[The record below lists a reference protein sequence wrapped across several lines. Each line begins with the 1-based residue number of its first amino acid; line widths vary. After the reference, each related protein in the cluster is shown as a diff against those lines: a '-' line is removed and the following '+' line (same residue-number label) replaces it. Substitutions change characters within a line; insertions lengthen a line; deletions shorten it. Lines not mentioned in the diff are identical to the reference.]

1 MTLTL
6 TLTLTPMSTALAPQD
21 EIVALISR
29 HAPRNGDYA
38 TAIGN
43 LTFHR
48 QSCVT
53 DSLFHAARPSV
64 AIIAQGAKDVTLGSE
79 TFHYSRM
86 QYLLTSVDLPVQV
99 RVAQAS
105 EEQPHL
111 CVVLGIDIVDVA
123 ALLDSEGANGGA
135 VAQKGVPAT
144 RGISVSD
151 VSPDLLDA
159 MLRLVRLLDKPQEIA
174 ALAPLIRRELTY
186 RLLNG
191 PVGARLRHMALS
203 SSQSHQVGQAI
214 DWIKHHYAQ
223 PLRIEHLAGMAN
235 MSMSSLHHHFK
246 AITAM
251 TPMQY
256 QKLLR
261 LQEARR
267 LMLVEQI
274 DAGTAGY
281 RVGYASES
289 QFSREYSRQ
298 FGRAP
303 MRDVGQV
310 RAQLSGAG
318 MAYSGLA

>member
-1 MTLTL
+1 
-6 TLTLTPMSTALAPQD
+6 MSTPLTPQD
-21 EIVALISR
+21 EIAALISR
-29 HAPRNGDYA
+29 HAPRTGDYT

-43 LTFHR
+43 LSFHR
-48 QSCVT
+48 QSSVT
-53 DSLFHAARPSV
+53 ESLFHAARPSV
-64 AIIAQGAKDVTLGSE
+64 AIIAQGAKDVTLGTE

-99 RVAQAS
+99 RVVEAS
-105 EEQPHL
+105 VDKPHL
-111 CVVLGIDIVDVA
+111 CVVLGIDIADVA
-123 ALLDSEGANGGA
+123 ALLDSESDGSST
-135 VAQKGVPAT
+135 AQQKILPAT

-151 VSPDLLDA
+151 VSAELLDA
-159 MLRLVRLLDKPQEIA
+159 MLRLVRLLDKPAEIA
-174 ALAPLIRRELTY
+174 TLAPLIRRELTY

-191 PVGARLRHMALS
+191 PVGARLRHMALA

-214 DWIKHHYAQ
+214 DWIKHNYCE

-310 RAQLSGAG
+310 RAQLSGANG
-318 MAYSGLA
+318 GTAYSVLP

>member
-1 MTLTL
+1 MPTLL
-6 TLTLTPMSTALAPQD
+6 PPQD
-21 EIVALISR
+21 EIAALISR
-29 HAPRNGDYA
+29 HAPRTGDYA
-38 TAIGN
+38 TAIGH

-48 QSCVT
+48 QSSVT
-53 DSLFHAARPSV
+53 ESLFHAARPSV
-64 AIIAQGAKDVTLGSE
+64 AIIAQGAKDVTLGTE

-99 RVAQAS
+99 RVVEAS
-105 EEQPHL
+105 VDKPHL
-111 CVVLGIDIVDVA
+111 CVVLGIDIADVA
-123 ALLDSEGANGGA
+123 ALLDSESAAGT
-135 VAQKGVPAT
+135 AQQKILPAT

-151 VSPDLLDA
+151 VSPELLDA
-159 MLRLVRLLDKPQEIA
+159 MLRLVRLLDKPEEIA

-191 PVGARLRHMALS
+191 PVGARLRHMALA
-203 SSQSHQVGQAI
+203 SSQSHQVAQAI
-214 DWIKHHYAQ
+214 DWIKRHYAQ

-310 RAQLSGAG
+310 RAQLSGASASTDL
-318 MAYSGLA
+318 AYSILP

>member
-1 MTLTL
+1 MPTLL
-6 TLTLTPMSTALAPQD
+6 LPQD
-21 EIVALISR
+21 EIAALISR
-29 HAPRNGDYA
+29 HAPRTGDYA

-48 QSCVT
+48 QSSVT
-53 DSLFHAARPSV
+53 ESLFHAARPSV
-64 AIIAQGAKDVTLGSE
+64 AIIAQGAKDVTLGTE

-99 RVAQAS
+99 RVVEAS
-105 EEQPHL
+105 VDKPHL
-111 CVVLGIDIVDVA
+111 CVVLGIDIADVA
-123 ALLDSEGANGGA
+123 ALLDSESGGDSA
-135 VAQKGVPAT
+135 AQQKILPAA

-151 VSPDLLDA
+151 VSPELLDA
-159 MLRLVRLLDKPQEIA
+159 MLRLVRLLDKPGEIA

-191 PVGARLRHMALS
+191 PVGARLRHMALA

-318 MAYSGLA
+318 AASATADLAYSVLP

>member
-1 MTLTL
+1 
-6 TLTLTPMSTALAPQD
+6 MSTPLTPQD
-21 EIVALISR
+21 EIAALISR
-29 HAPRNGDYA
+29 HAPRTGDYT

-43 LTFHR
+43 LSFHR
-48 QSCVT
+48 QSSVT
-53 DSLFHAARPSV
+53 ESLFHAARPSV
-64 AIIAQGAKDVTLGSE
+64 AIIAQGAKDVTLGME

-99 RVAQAS
+99 RVVEAS
-105 EEQPHL
+105 VDKPHL
-111 CVVLGIDIVDVA
+111 CVVLGIDIADVA
-123 ALLDSEGANGGA
+123 ALLDSESDGSST
-135 VAQKGVPAT
+135 AQQKILPAT

-151 VSPDLLDA
+151 VSVELLDA
-159 MLRLVRLLDKPQEIA
+159 MLRLVRLLDKPAEIA
-174 ALAPLIRRELTY
+174 TLAPLIRRELTY

-191 PVGARLRHMALS
+191 PVGARLRHMALA

-214 DWIKHHYAQ
+214 DWIKHNYCE

-235 MSMSSLHHHFK
+235 MSISSLHHHFK

-310 RAQLSGAG
+310 RAQLSGANG
-318 MAYSGLA
+318 GTAYSVLP

>member
-1 MTLTL
+1 
-6 TLTLTPMSTALAPQD
+6 MSTLSIQIAPQD
-21 EIVALISR
+21 EIAALISR

-48 QSCVT
+48 QSSVT
-53 DSLFHAARPSV
+53 ESLFHAARPSV
-64 AIIAQGAKDVTLGSE
+64 ALIAQGGKQVTLGSD

-99 RVAQAS
+99 RVVEAS
-105 EEQPHL
+105 VEAPHL
-111 CVVLGIDIVDVA
+111 CVVLGIDIADVA
-123 ALLDSEGANGGA
+123 ALLDSESAGA
-135 VAQKGVPAT
+135 AQQQPIPAT

-151 VSPDLLDA
+151 VSPELLDA
-159 MLRLVRLLDKPQEIA
+159 MLRLVRLLDQPGDIA
-174 ALAPLIRRELTY
+174 TLAPLIRRELTY

-191 PVGARLRHMALS
+191 PVGARLRHMALA
-203 SSQSHQVGQAI
+203 SSQSHQVKQAI
-214 DWIKHHYAQ
+214 DWIKVHYAQ

-310 RAQLSGAG
+310 RARLSGTT
-318 MAYSGLA
+318 AYATP

>member
-1 MTLTL
+1 
-6 TLTLTPMSTALAPQD
+6 
-21 EIVALISR
+21 
-29 HAPRNGDYA
+29 
-38 TAIGN
+38 
-43 LTFHR
+43 
-48 QSCVT
+48 
-53 DSLFHAARPSV
+53 
-64 AIIAQGAKDVTLGSE
+64 
-79 TFHYSRM
+79 
-86 QYLLTSVDLPVQV
+86 
-99 RVAQAS
+99 
-105 EEQPHL
+105 HL
-111 CVVLGIDIVDVA
+111 CVVLGIDIADVA
-123 ALLDSEGANGGA
+123 ALLDSESTIDSA
-135 VAQKGVPAT
+135 AQQKILPAT

-151 VSPDLLDA
+151 VSAELLDA
-159 MLRLVRLLDKPQEIA
+159 MLRLVRLLDKPGEIA
-174 ALAPLIRRELTY
+174 TLAPLIRRELTY

-191 PVGARLRHMALS
+191 PVGARLRHMALA
-203 SSQSHQVGQAI
+203 SSQSHQVAQAI
-214 DWIKHHYAQ
+214 DWIKRHYAQ

-267 LMLVEQI
+267 LMLVERI

-303 MRDVGQV
+303 MRDVGLV
-310 RAQLSGAG
+310 RAQLSGASAG
-318 MAYSGLA
+318 AAYSGLP

>member
-1 MTLTL
+1 
-6 TLTLTPMSTALAPQD
+6 MSTPLTPQD
-21 EIVALISR
+21 EIAALISR
-29 HAPRNGDYA
+29 HAPRTGDYT

-43 LTFHR
+43 LSFHR
-48 QSCVT
+48 QSSVT
-53 DSLFHAARPSV
+53 ESLFHAARPSV
-64 AIIAQGAKDVTLGSE
+64 AIIAQGAKDVTLGTE

-99 RVAQAS
+99 RVVEATVDK
-105 EEQPHL
+105 PHL
-111 CVVLGIDIVDVA
+111 CVVLGIDIADVA
-123 ALLDSEGANGGA
+123 ALLDSESGGSST
-135 VAQKGVPAT
+135 AQQKILPAT

-151 VSPDLLDA
+151 VSAELLDA
-159 MLRLVRLLDKPQEIA
+159 MLRLVRLLDKPGEIA
-174 ALAPLIRRELTY
+174 TLAPLIRRELTY

-191 PVGARLRHMALS
+191 PVGARLRHMALA

-214 DWIKHHYAQ
+214 DWIKHNYCE
-223 PLRIEHLAGMAN
+223 PLRIEHLAGKAN

-310 RAQLSGAG
+310 RAQLSGAT
-318 MAYSGLA
+318 AYSVLP

>member
-1 MTLTL
+1 
-6 TLTLTPMSTALAPQD
+6 MSTPLTPQD
-21 EIVALISR
+21 EIAALISR
-29 HAPRNGDYA
+29 HAPRTGDYA

-43 LTFHR
+43 LSFHR
-48 QSCVT
+48 QSSVT
-53 DSLFHAARPSV
+53 ESLFHAARPSV

-99 RVAQAS
+99 RVVEAS
-105 EEQPHL
+105 VDKPHL
-111 CVVLGIDIVDVA
+111 CVVLGIDIADVA
-123 ALLDSEGANGGA
+123 ALLDSESSSDSA
-135 VAQKGVPAT
+135 AQQKILPAT

-151 VSPDLLDA
+151 VSAELLDA
-159 MLRLVRLLDKPQEIA
+159 MLRLVRLLDKPAEIA
-174 ALAPLIRRELTY
+174 TLAPLIRRELTY

-191 PVGARLRHMALS
+191 PVGARLRHMALA

-214 DWIKHHYAQ
+214 DWIKHNYCE

-310 RAQLSGAG
+310 RAQLSGAT
-318 MAYSGLA
+318 AYSVLP

>member
-1 MTLTL
+1 
-6 TLTLTPMSTALAPQD
+6 MSTPLTPQD
-21 EIVALISR
+21 EIAALISR
-29 HAPRNGDYA
+29 HAPRTGDYT

-43 LTFHR
+43 LSFHR
-48 QSCVT
+48 QSSVT
-53 DSLFHAARPSV
+53 ESLFHAARPSV
-64 AIIAQGAKDVTLGSE
+64 AIIAQGAKDVTLGTE

-99 RVAQAS
+99 RVVEAS
-105 EEQPHL
+105 VDKPHL
-111 CVVLGIDIVDVA
+111 CVVLGIDIADVA
-123 ALLDSEGANGGA
+123 ALLDSESDGSST
-135 VAQKGVPAT
+135 AQQKLLPAT

-151 VSPDLLDA
+151 VSAELLDA
-159 MLRLVRLLDKPQEIA
+159 MLRLVRLLDKPAEIA
-174 ALAPLIRRELTY
+174 TLAPLIRRELTY

-191 PVGARLRHMALS
+191 PVGARLRHMALA

-214 DWIKHHYAQ
+214 DWIKHNYCE

-310 RAQLSGAG
+310 RAQLSGANG
-318 MAYSGLA
+318 GTAYSVLP

>member
-1 MTLTL
+1 
-6 TLTLTPMSTALAPQD
+6 MSTPLIPQD
-21 EIVALISR
+21 EIAALISR
-29 HAPRNGDYA
+29 HAPRTGDYA

-43 LTFHR
+43 LSFHR
-48 QSCVT
+48 QSSVT
-53 DSLFHAARPSV
+53 ESLFHAARPSV

-99 RVAQAS
+99 RVVEAS
-105 EEQPHL
+105 EDKPHL
-111 CVVLGIDIVDVA
+111 CVVLGIDIADVA
-123 ALLDSEGANGGA
+123 ALLDSENGGDSA
-135 VAQKGVPAT
+135 AQQKILPAT

-151 VSPDLLDA
+151 VSAELLDA
-159 MLRLVRLLDKPQEIA
+159 MLRLVRLLDKPGEIA

-191 PVGARLRHMALS
+191 PVGARLRHMALA

-214 DWIKHHYAQ
+214 DWIKHNYCE

-310 RAQLSGAG
+310 RAQLSGAT
-318 MAYSGLA
+318 AYSVLP

>member
-1 MTLTL
+1 
-6 TLTLTPMSTALAPQD
+6 MSTQIPPQD
-21 EIVALISR
+21 EIAALISR
-29 HAPRNGDYA
+29 HAPRNGDYT

-48 QSCVT
+48 QSST
-53 DSLFHAARPSV
+53 TESLFHAARPSV
-64 AIIAQGAKDVTLGSE
+64 ALIAQGAKHVTLGTE

-99 RVAQAS
+99 RVVEAS
-105 EEQPHL
+105 EEAPHL
-111 CVVLGIDIVDVA
+111 CVVLGVDIADVA
-123 ALLDSEGANGGA
+123 ALLDSESASA
-135 VAQKGVPAT
+135 SAMRQKIIPAT

-151 VSPDLLDA
+151 VSPELLDA
-159 MLRLVRLLDKPQEIA
+159 MLRLVRLLDQPDDIA
-174 ALAPLIRRELTY
+174 TLAPLVRRELTY
-186 RLLNG
+186 RLLHG
-191 PVGARLRHMALS
+191 PVGARLRHMALA

-223 PLRIEHLAGMAN
+223 PLRIEHLAGIAN

-251 TPMQY
+251 TPVQY

-267 LMLVEQI
+267 LMLVERI

-310 RAQLSGAG
+310 RAQLSGTT
-318 MAYSGLA
+318 AYATP

>member
-1 MTLTL
+1 
-6 TLTLTPMSTALAPQD
+6 MSTPRAAQD
-21 EIVALISR
+21 EIAALISR
-29 HAPRNGDYA
+29 HAPRNGDYT

-48 QSCVT
+48 QSSVT
-53 DSLFHAARPSV
+53 ESLFHAARPSV
-64 AIIAQGAKDVTLGSE
+64 AIIAQGGKQVTLGTE

-99 RVAQAS
+99 RVVEAS
-105 EEQPHL
+105 VDQPHL
-111 CVVLGIDIVDVA
+111 CVVLGIDIADVA
-123 ALLDSEGANGGA
+123 ALLESDNA
-135 VAQKGVPAT
+135 AQKILPAT

-151 VSPDLLDA
+151 VSPELLDA
-159 MLRLVRLLDKPQEIA
+159 MLRLVRLLDKPEEIA

-191 PVGARLRHMALS
+191 PVGARLRHMALA

-223 PLRIEHLAGMAN
+223 PLRIEQLAGMAN

-310 RAQLSGAG
+310 RAQLSGANAG
-318 MAYSGLA
+318 AGRAYANLP

>member
-1 MTLTL
+1 
-6 TLTLTPMSTALAPQD
+6 MSTLSTPIPPQD
-21 EIVALISR
+21 EIAALISR
-29 HAPRNGDYA
+29 HAPRTGDYT

-48 QSCVT
+48 QSSVT
-53 DSLFHAARPSV
+53 ESLFHAARPSV

-99 RVAQAS
+99 RVVEAS
-105 EEQPHL
+105 VDKPHL
-111 CVVLGIDIVDVA
+111 CVVLGIDIADVA
-123 ALLDSEGANGGA
+123 ALLDSESA
-135 VAQKGVPAT
+135 AQQKILPAT

-151 VSPDLLDA
+151 VSAELLDA
-159 MLRLVRLLDKPQEIA
+159 MLRLVRLLDKPGEIA
-174 ALAPLIRRELTY
+174 TLAPLIRRELTY

-191 PVGARLRHMALS
+191 PVGARLRHMALA

-214 DWIKHHYAQ
+214 DWIKHNYCE

-310 RAQLSGAG
+310 RAQLSGSSASAD
-318 MAYSGLA
+318 MAYSVLP

>member
-1 MTLTL
+1 MP
-6 TLTLTPMSTALAPQD
+6 TPLAPQD
-21 EIVALISR
+21 EIAALISR

-48 QSCVT
+48 QSSVT
-53 DSLFHAARPSV
+53 ESLFHAARPSV
-64 AIIAQGAKDVTLGSE
+64 AIIAQGAKDVTLGTE

-86 QYLLTSVDLPVQV
+86 QYLLTSVELPVQV

-111 CVVLGIDIVDVA
+111 CVVLGIDIADVA
-123 ALLDSEGANGGA
+123 ALLDSESAGAA
-135 VAQKGVPAT
+135 AQQKILPAT

-151 VSPDLLDA
+151 VSPELLDA
-159 MLRLVRLLDKPQEIA
+159 MLRLVRLLDKPGEIA

-191 PVGARLRHMALS
+191 PVGARLRHMALA

-310 RAQLSGAG
+310 RAQLSGASAG
-318 MAYSGLA
+318 TAYSVLP

>member
-1 MTLTL
+1 
-6 TLTLTPMSTALAPQD
+6 MSTPLTPQD
-21 EIVALISR
+21 EIAALISR
-29 HAPRNGDYA
+29 HAPRTGDYT

-43 LTFHR
+43 LSFHR
-48 QSCVT
+48 QSSVT
-53 DSLFHAARPSV
+53 ESLFHAARPSV
-64 AIIAQGAKDVTLGSE
+64 AIIAQGAKDVTLGTE

-99 RVAQAS
+99 RVVEAS
-105 EEQPHL
+105 VDKPHL
-111 CVVLGIDIVDVA
+111 CVVLGIDIADVA
-123 ALLDSEGANGGA
+123 ALLDSESGSDN
-135 VAQKGVPAT
+135 VAQQKILPAT

-151 VSPDLLDA
+151 VSAELLDA
-159 MLRLVRLLDKPQEIA
+159 MLRLVRLLDKPGEIA
-174 ALAPLIRRELTY
+174 TLAPLIRRELTY

-191 PVGARLRHMALS
+191 PVGARLRHMALA

-214 DWIKHHYAQ
+214 DWIKHNYCE

-310 RAQLSGAG
+310 RAQLSGATV
-318 MAYSGLA
+318 YSVLP

>member
-1 MTLTL
+1 
-6 TLTLTPMSTALAPQD
+6 MSTPLTPQD
-21 EIVALISR
+21 EIAALISR
-29 HAPRNGDYA
+29 HAPRTGDYT

-43 LTFHR
+43 LSFHR
-48 QSCVT
+48 QSSVT
-53 DSLFHAARPSV
+53 ESLFHAARPSV
-64 AIIAQGAKDVTLGSE
+64 AIIAQGAKDVTLGTE

-99 RVAQAS
+99 RVVEAS
-105 EEQPHL
+105 VDKPHL
-111 CVVLGIDIVDVA
+111 CVVLGIDIADVA
-123 ALLDSEGANGGA
+123 ALLDSESGS
-135 VAQKGVPAT
+135 VAQQKILPAT

-151 VSPDLLDA
+151 VSAELLDA
-159 MLRLVRLLDKPQEIA
+159 MLRLVRLLDKPGEIA
-174 ALAPLIRRELTY
+174 TLAPLIRRELTY

-191 PVGARLRHMALS
+191 PVGARLRHMALA

-214 DWIKHHYAQ
+214 DWIKHNYCE

-310 RAQLSGAG
+310 RAQLSGAT
-318 MAYSGLA
+318 AYSVLP

>member
-1 MTLTL
+1 
-6 TLTLTPMSTALAPQD
+6 MSTQIPPQD
-21 EIVALISR
+21 EIAALISR

-43 LTFHR
+43 LSFHR
-48 QSCVT
+48 QSSVT
-53 DSLFHAARPSV
+53 ESLFHAARPSV

-99 RVAQAS
+99 RVAEAS
-105 EEQPHL
+105 EDKPHL
-111 CVVLGIDIVDVA
+111 CVVLGIDIADVA
-123 ALLDSEGANGGA
+123 ALLDSESDSGNA
-135 VAQKGVPAT
+135 AQQKILPAT

-151 VSPDLLDA
+151 VSPELLDA
-159 MLRLVRLLDKPQEIA
+159 MLRLVRLLDKPGEIA

-191 PVGARLRHMALS
+191 PVGARLRHMALA

-310 RAQLSGAG
+310 RAQLSGASASAG
-318 MAYSGLA
+318 TAYSVLP

>member
-1 MTLTL
+1 MPTLL
-6 TLTLTPMSTALAPQD
+6 LPQD
-21 EIVALISR
+21 EIAALISR
-29 HAPRNGDYA
+29 HAPRTGDYA

-48 QSCVT
+48 QSSVT
-53 DSLFHAARPSV
+53 ESLFHAARPSV
-64 AIIAQGAKDVTLGSE
+64 AIIAQGAKDVTLGTE

-99 RVAQAS
+99 RVVEAS
-105 EEQPHL
+105 VDKPHL
-111 CVVLGIDIVDVA
+111 CVVLGIDIADVA
-123 ALLDSEGANGGA
+123 ALLDSESGGDSA
-135 VAQKGVPAT
+135 AQQKILPAT

-151 VSPDLLDA
+151 VSPELLDA
-159 MLRLVRLLDKPQEIA
+159 MLRLVRLLDKPGEIA

-191 PVGARLRHMALS
+191 PVGARLRHMALA

-310 RAQLSGAG
+310 RAQLSGASAASASADL
-318 MAYSGLA
+318 AYSVLP

>member
-1 MTLTL
+1 
-6 TLTLTPMSTALAPQD
+6 MSTPLTPQD
-21 EIVALISR
+21 EIAALISR
-29 HAPRNGDYA
+29 HAPRTGDYT

-43 LTFHR
+43 LSFHR
-48 QSCVT
+48 QSSVT
-53 DSLFHAARPSV
+53 ESLFHAARPSV
-64 AIIAQGAKDVTLGSE
+64 AIIAQGAKDVTLGTE

-99 RVAQAS
+99 RVVEAS
-105 EEQPHL
+105 VDKPHL
-111 CVVLGIDIVDVA
+111 CVVLGIDIADVA
-123 ALLDSEGANGGA
+123 ALLDSESGGSST
-135 VAQKGVPAT
+135 AQQKILPAT

-151 VSPDLLDA
+151 VSAELLDA
-159 MLRLVRLLDKPQEIA
+159 MLRLVRLLDKPGEIA
-174 ALAPLIRRELTY
+174 TLAPLIRRELTY

-191 PVGARLRHMALS
+191 PVGARLRHMALA

-214 DWIKHHYAQ
+214 DWIKHNYCE

-310 RAQLSGAG
+310 RAQLSGANG
-318 MAYSGLA
+318 GTAYSVLP

>member
-1 MTLTL
+1 MPTPLT
-6 TLTLTPMSTALAPQD
+6 PQD
-21 EIVALISR
+21 EIAALIIR
-29 HAPRNGDYA
+29 HAPRTGDFT

-48 QSCVT
+48 QSSVT
-53 DSLFHAARPSV
+53 ESLFHAARPSV

-99 RVAQAS
+99 RVVEAS
-105 EEQPHL
+105 VDKPHL
-111 CVVLGIDIVDVA
+111 CVVLGIDIADVA
-123 ALLDSEGANGGA
+123 ALLDSESDGSGT
-135 VAQKGVPAT
+135 AQQKLLPAT

-151 VSPDLLDA
+151 VSAELLDA
-159 MLRLVRLLDKPQEIA
+159 MLRLVRLLDKPGEIA
-174 ALAPLIRRELTY
+174 TLAPLIRRELTY

-191 PVGARLRHMALS
+191 PVGARLRHMALA

-214 DWIKHHYAQ
+214 DWIKHNYCE

-310 RAQLSGAG
+310 RAQLSGASTG
-318 MAYSGLA
+318 AAYSVLP

>member
-1 MTLTL
+1 
-6 TLTLTPMSTALAPQD
+6 MSTQIPPQD
-21 EIVALISR
+21 EIAALISR
-29 HAPRNGDYA
+29 HAPRTGDYT

-48 QSCVT
+48 QSSVT
-53 DSLFHAARPSV
+53 ESLFHAARPSV

-99 RVAQAS
+99 RVVEAS
-105 EEQPHL
+105 VEQPHL
-111 CVVLGIDIVDVA
+111 CVVLGIDIADVA
-123 ALLDSEGANGGA
+123 ALLDSDNATR
-135 VAQKGVPAT
+135 QKILPAT

-151 VSPDLLDA
+151 VSPELLDA
-159 MLRLVRLLDKPQEIA
+159 MLRLVRLLDKPAEIA

-191 PVGARLRHMALS
+191 PVGARLRHMALA

-214 DWIKHHYAQ
+214 DWIKHNYCE
-223 PLRIEHLAGMAN
+223 PLRIEHLAGIAN

-310 RAQLSGAG
+310 RAQLSGASASASASAG
-318 MAYSGLA
+318 SAYSSLP

>member
-1 MTLTL
+1 
-6 TLTLTPMSTALAPQD
+6 MSTPLTPQD
-21 EIVALISR
+21 EIAALISR
-29 HAPRNGDYA
+29 HAPRTGDYT

-43 LTFHR
+43 LSFHR
-48 QSCVT
+48 QSSVT
-53 DSLFHAARPSV
+53 ESLFHAARPSV
-64 AIIAQGAKDVTLGSE
+64 AIIAQGAKDVTLGTE

-99 RVAQAS
+99 RVVEAS
-105 EEQPHL
+105 VDKPHL
-111 CVVLGIDIVDVA
+111 CVVLGIDLADVA
-123 ALLDSEGANGGA
+123 ALLDSESGSDS
-135 VAQKGVPAT
+135 VAQQKILPAT

-151 VSPDLLDA
+151 VSAELLDA
-159 MLRLVRLLDKPQEIA
+159 MLRLVRLLDKPGEIA
-174 ALAPLIRRELTY
+174 TLAPLIRRELTY

-191 PVGARLRHMALS
+191 PVGARLRHMALA

-214 DWIKHHYAQ
+214 DWIKHNYCE

-310 RAQLSGAG
+310 RAQLSGANG
-318 MAYSGLA
+318 GTAYSVLP

>member
-1 MTLTL
+1 
-6 TLTLTPMSTALAPQD
+6 MSTPLTPQD
-21 EIVALISR
+21 EIAALISR
-29 HAPRNGDYA
+29 HAPRTGDYT

-43 LTFHR
+43 LSFHR
-48 QSCVT
+48 QSSVT
-53 DSLFHAARPSV
+53 ESLFHAARPSV
-64 AIIAQGAKDVTLGSE
+64 AIIAQGAKDVTLGTE

-99 RVAQAS
+99 RVVEAS
-105 EEQPHL
+105 VDKPHL
-111 CVVLGIDIVDVA
+111 CVVLGIDIADVA
-123 ALLDSEGANGGA
+123 ALLDSESGGSST
-135 VAQKGVPAT
+135 AQQKILPAT

-151 VSPDLLDA
+151 VSAELLDA
-159 MLRLVRLLDKPQEIA
+159 MLRLVRLLDKPGEIA
-174 ALAPLIRRELTY
+174 TLAPLIRRELTY

-191 PVGARLRHMALS
+191 PVGARLRHMALV

-214 DWIKHHYAQ
+214 DWIKHNYCE

-310 RAQLSGAG
+310 RAQLSGANG
-318 MAYSGLA
+318 GTAYSVLP

>member
-1 MTLTL
+1 MP
-6 TLTLTPMSTALAPQD
+6 TPLAPQD
-21 EIVALISR
+21 EIAALISR

-48 QSCVT
+48 QSSVT
-53 DSLFHAARPSV
+53 ESLFHAARPSV
-64 AIIAQGAKDVTLGSE
+64 AIIAQGAKDVTLGTE

-86 QYLLTSVDLPVQV
+86 QYLLTSVELPVQV

-111 CVVLGIDIVDVA
+111 CVVLGIDIADVA
-123 ALLDSEGANGGA
+123 ALLDSESACGA
-135 VAQKGVPAT
+135 AQQKILPAT

-151 VSPDLLDA
+151 VSPELLDA
-159 MLRLVRLLDKPQEIA
+159 MLRLVRLLDKPAEIA

-191 PVGARLRHMALS
+191 PVGARLRHMALA

-310 RAQLSGAG
+310 RAQLSGASASADL
-318 MAYSGLA
+318 AYSVLP

>member
-1 MTLTL
+1 MPTLL
-6 TLTLTPMSTALAPQD
+6 LPQD
-21 EIVALISR
+21 EIAALISR
-29 HAPRNGDYA
+29 HAPRTGDYA

-48 QSCVT
+48 QSSVT
-53 DSLFHAARPSV
+53 ESLFHAARPSV
-64 AIIAQGAKDVTLGSE
+64 AIIAQGAKDVTLGTE

-99 RVAQAS
+99 RVVEAS
-105 EEQPHL
+105 VDKPHL
-111 CVVLGIDIVDVA
+111 CVVLGIDIADVA
-123 ALLDSEGANGGA
+123 ALLDSESAGDSA
-135 VAQKGVPAT
+135 AQQKILPAT

-151 VSPDLLDA
+151 VSPELLDA
-159 MLRLVRLLDKPQEIA
+159 MLRLVRLLDKPGEIA

-191 PVGARLRHMALS
+191 PVGARLRHMALA

-318 MAYSGLA
+318 AASASADLAYSVLP

>member
-1 MTLTL
+1 MPTLP
-6 TLTLTPMSTALAPQD
+6 TPLAAQD
-21 EIVALISR
+21 EIAALISR

-48 QSCVT
+48 QSSVT
-53 DSLFHAARPSV
+53 ESLFHAARPSV

-105 EEQPHL
+105 EQQPHL
-111 CVVLGIDIVDVA
+111 CVVLGIDIADVA
-123 ALLDSEGANGGA
+123 ALLDSDSDNA
-135 VAQKGVPAT
+135 AQKILPAT

-151 VSPDLLDA
+151 VSPELLDA
-159 MLRLVRLLDKPQEIA
+159 MLRLVRLLDKPGEIA

-191 PVGARLRHMALS
+191 PVGARLRHMALA

-310 RAQLSGAG
+310 RAQLSGASAIAD
-318 MAYSGLA
+318 MAYSNLP

>member
-1 MTLTL
+1 MTTVLPPPEDIAATI
-6 TLTLTPMSTALAPQD
+6 A
-21 EIVALISR
+21 R
-29 HAPRNGDYA
+29 HAPCNGDF
-38 TAIGN
+38 TTPIEG
-43 LTFHR
+43 LTLHR
-48 QSCVT
+48 QSKPT
-53 DSLFHAARPSV
+53 EKLFHAARPSV
-64 AIIAQGAKDVTLGSE
+64 AIIAQGSKHVTLGSD

-99 RVAQAS
+99 RVVEAS
-105 EEQPHL
+105 EEAPHL
-111 CVVLGIDIVDVA
+111 CVVLGIDIADVA
-123 ALLDSEGANGGA
+123 ALVDAGQGPGAI
-135 VAQKGVPAT
+135 PAT

-151 VSPDLLDA
+151 VSPDLLGA
-159 MLRLVRLLDKPQEIA
+159 MTRMLRLLDQPA
-174 ALAPLIRRELTY
+174 DMAVLAPLIRRELTF

-191 PVGARLRHMALS
+191 PVGARLRHMALA

-214 DWIKHHYAQ
+214 DWIKHNYAA
-223 PLRIEHLAGMAN
+223 PLRIEQLAGMAN

-267 LMLVEQI
+267 LMLVEKI

-298 FGRAP
+298 FGNAP

-310 RAQLSGAG
+310 RAQLEQARP
-318 MAYSGLA
+318 AYSTLP

>member
-1 MTLTL
+1 
-6 TLTLTPMSTALAPQD
+6 MSTSLTTQD
-21 EIVALISR
+21 EIAALISR
-29 HAPRNGDYA
+29 HAPRTGDYT

-43 LTFHR
+43 LSFHR
-48 QSCVT
+48 QSSVT
-53 DSLFHAARPSV
+53 ESLFHAARPSV

-99 RVAQAS
+99 RVVEAS
-105 EEQPHL
+105 VDKPHL
-111 CVVLGIDIVDVA
+111 CVVLGIDIADVA
-123 ALLDSEGANGGA
+123 ALLDSESTVESA
-135 VAQKGVPAT
+135 AQQKILPAT

-151 VSPDLLDA
+151 VSAELLDA
-159 MLRLVRLLDKPQEIA
+159 MLRLVRLLDKPGEIA
-174 ALAPLIRRELTY
+174 TLAPLIRRELTY

-191 PVGARLRHMALS
+191 PVGARLRHMALA
-203 SSQSHQVGQAI
+203 SSQSHQVAQAI
-214 DWIKHHYAQ
+214 DWIKHNYCE

-310 RAQLSGAG
+310 RAQLSGAT
-318 MAYSGLA
+318 AYSVLP

>member
-1 MTLTL
+1 
-6 TLTLTPMSTALAPQD
+6 MSTPLTPQD
-21 EIVALISR
+21 EIAALISR
-29 HAPRNGDYA
+29 HAPRTGDYT

-48 QSCVT
+48 QSSVT
-53 DSLFHAARPSV
+53 ESLFHAARPSV

-99 RVAQAS
+99 RVVEAS
-105 EEQPHL
+105 VDKPHL
-111 CVVLGIDIVDVA
+111 CVVLGIDIADVA
-123 ALLDSEGANGGA
+123 ALLDSESNGVSA
-135 VAQKGVPAT
+135 AQQKILPAT

-151 VSPDLLDA
+151 VSAELLDA
-159 MLRLVRLLDKPQEIA
+159 MLRLVRLLDKPEEIA
-174 ALAPLIRRELTY
+174 TLAPLIRRELTY

-191 PVGARLRHMALS
+191 PVGARLRHMALA

-214 DWIKHHYAQ
+214 DWIKHNYCE

-310 RAQLSGAG
+310 RAQLSGASASAG
-318 MAYSGLA
+318 TAYSVLP

>member
-1 MTLTL
+1 
-6 TLTLTPMSTALAPQD
+6 MSTPLTPQD
-21 EIVALISR
+21 EIAALISR
-29 HAPRNGDYA
+29 HAPRTGDYT

-43 LTFHR
+43 LSFHR
-48 QSCVT
+48 QSSVT
-53 DSLFHAARPSV
+53 ESLFHAARPSV
-64 AIIAQGAKDVTLGSE
+64 AIIAQGAKDVTLGTE

-99 RVAQAS
+99 RVVEAS
-105 EEQPHL
+105 VDKPHL
-111 CVVLGIDIVDVA
+111 CVVLGIDIADVA
-123 ALLDSEGANGGA
+123 ALLDSESGSDS
-135 VAQKGVPAT
+135 VAQQKILPAT

-151 VSPDLLDA
+151 VSAELLDA
-159 MLRLVRLLDKPQEIA
+159 MLRLVRLLDKPGEIA
-174 ALAPLIRRELTY
+174 TLAPLIRRELTY

-191 PVGARLRHMALS
+191 PVGARLRHMALA

-214 DWIKHHYAQ
+214 DWIKHNYCE

-310 RAQLSGAG
+310 RAQLSGANG
-318 MAYSGLA
+318 GTAYSVLP

>member
-1 MTLTL
+1 
-6 TLTLTPMSTALAPQD
+6 MSTLSTQIPPQD
-21 EIVALISR
+21 EIAALISR

-48 QSCVT
+48 QSSVT
-53 DSLFHAARPSV
+53 ESLFHAARPSV
-64 AIIAQGAKDVTLGSE
+64 AIIAQGAKDVTLGTE

-111 CVVLGIDIVDVA
+111 CVVLGIDIADVA
-123 ALLDSEGANGGA
+123 ALLDSESTSGAAGS
-135 VAQKGVPAT
+135 AQQKILPAT

-151 VSPDLLDA
+151 VSPELLDA
-159 MLRLVRLLDKPQEIA
+159 MLRLVRLLDKPGEIA

-191 PVGARLRHMALS
+191 PVGARLRHMALA

-246 AITAM
+246 TITAM

-310 RAQLSGAG
+310 RAQLSGANG
-318 MAYSGLA
+318 SADRAYSVLP

>member
-1 MTLTL
+1 MSILS
-6 TLTLTPMSTALAPQD
+6 TPLAPQD
-21 EIVALISR
+21 EIAALISR
-29 HAPRNGDYA
+29 HAPRTGDYA

-48 QSCVT
+48 QSSVT
-53 DSLFHAARPSV
+53 ESLFHAARPSV

-99 RVAQAS
+99 RVVEAS
-105 EEQPHL
+105 VDKPHL
-111 CVVLGIDIVDVA
+111 CVVLGIDIADVA
-123 ALLDSEGANGGA
+123 ALLDSERASGGA
-135 VAQKGVPAT
+135 AAQKILPAT
-144 RGISVSD
+144 RGISVCD

-159 MLRLVRLLDKPQEIA
+159 MLRLVRLLDKPGEIA

-191 PVGARLRHMALS
+191 PVGARLRHMALA

-214 DWIKHHYAQ
+214 DWIKHNYCE

-310 RAQLSGAG
+310 RAQLSGASASAG
-318 MAYSGLA
+318 TAYSNLP

>member
-1 MTLTL
+1 
-6 TLTLTPMSTALAPQD
+6 MSTLSPLPPQD
-21 EIVALISR
+21 EIAALISR
-29 HAPRNGDYA
+29 HAPRTGDYT

-48 QSCVT
+48 QSSVT
-53 DSLFHAARPSV
+53 ESLFHAARPSV

-99 RVAQAS
+99 RVVEAS
-105 EEQPHL
+105 VDKPHL
-111 CVVLGIDIVDVA
+111 CVVLGIDIADVA
-123 ALLDSEGANGGA
+123 ALLDSESSSESA
-135 VAQKGVPAT
+135 AQQKILPAT

-151 VSPDLLDA
+151 VSAELLDA
-159 MLRLVRLLDKPQEIA
+159 MLRLVRLLDKPGEIA
-174 ALAPLIRRELTY
+174 TLAPLIRRELTY

-191 PVGARLRHMALS
+191 PVGARLRHMALA

-214 DWIKHHYAQ
+214 DWIKHNYCE

-310 RAQLSGAG
+310 RAQLSGSSASAD
-318 MAYSGLA
+318 MAYSVLP

>member
-1 MTLTL
+1 
-6 TLTLTPMSTALAPQD
+6 MSTSLTPQD
-21 EIVALISR
+21 EIAALISR
-29 HAPRNGDYA
+29 HAPRTGDYT

-43 LTFHR
+43 LSFHR
-48 QSCVT
+48 QSSVT
-53 DSLFHAARPSV
+53 ESLFHAARPSV

-99 RVAQAS
+99 RVVEAS
-105 EEQPHL
+105 VDKPHL
-111 CVVLGIDIVDVA
+111 CVVLGIDIADVA
-123 ALLDSEGANGGA
+123 ALLDSESTIDSA
-135 VAQKGVPAT
+135 AQQKILPAT

-151 VSPDLLDA
+151 VSAELLDA
-159 MLRLVRLLDKPQEIA
+159 MLRLVRLLDKPGEIA
-174 ALAPLIRRELTY
+174 TLAPLIRRELTY

-191 PVGARLRHMALS
+191 PVGARLRHMALA

-310 RAQLSGAG
+310 RAQLSGANG
-318 MAYSGLA
+318 SADRAYSVLP

>member
-1 MTLTL
+1 MPTLL
-6 TLTLTPMSTALAPQD
+6 LPQD
-21 EIVALISR
+21 EIAALISR

-48 QSCVT
+48 QSSVT
-53 DSLFHAARPSV
+53 ESLFHAARPSV

-111 CVVLGIDIVDVA
+111 CVVLGIDIADVA
-123 ALLDSEGANGGA
+123 ALLDSESASA
-135 VAQKGVPAT
+135 AQQKILPAT

-151 VSPDLLDA
+151 VSAELLDA
-159 MLRLVRLLDKPQEIA
+159 MLRLVRLLDKPEEIA

-191 PVGARLRHMALS
+191 PVGARLRHMALA

-310 RAQLSGAG
+310 RAQLSGTG
-318 MAYSGLA
+318 TAYSVLP

>member
-1 MTLTL
+1 
-6 TLTLTPMSTALAPQD
+6 MSTPLTPQD
-21 EIVALISR
+21 EIAALISR
-29 HAPRNGDYA
+29 HAPRTGDYT

-43 LTFHR
+43 LSFHR
-48 QSCVT
+48 QSSVT
-53 DSLFHAARPSV
+53 ESLFHAARPSV
-64 AIIAQGAKDVTLGSE
+64 AIIAQGAKDVTLGTE

-99 RVAQAS
+99 RVVEAS
-105 EEQPHL
+105 VEAPHL
-111 CVVLGIDIVDVA
+111 CVVLGIDIADVA
-123 ALLDSEGANGGA
+123 ALLDSESGSDS
-135 VAQKGVPAT
+135 VAQQKILPAT

-151 VSPDLLDA
+151 VSAELLDA
-159 MLRLVRLLDKPQEIA
+159 MLRLVRLLDKPGEIA
-174 ALAPLIRRELTY
+174 TLAPLIRRELTY

-191 PVGARLRHMALS
+191 PVGARLRHMALA

-214 DWIKHHYAQ
+214 DWIKHNYCE

-310 RAQLSGAG
+310 RAQLSGAT
-318 MAYSGLA
+318 AYSVLP

>member
-1 MTLTL
+1 MTTVLPPPEDIAATI
-6 TLTLTPMSTALAPQD
+6 A
-21 EIVALISR
+21 R
-29 HAPRNGDYA
+29 HAPRNGDF
-38 TAIGN
+38 TTPIEG
-43 LTFHR
+43 LTLHR
-48 QSCVT
+48 QSKPT
-53 DSLFHAARPSV
+53 EKLFHAARPSV
-64 AIIAQGAKDVTLGSE
+64 AIIAQGSKHVTLGSD

-99 RVAQAS
+99 RVVEAS
-105 EEQPHL
+105 EEAPHL
-111 CVVLGIDIVDVA
+111 CVVLGIDIADVA
-123 ALLDSEGANGGA
+123 ALVDAGQGPGAI
-135 VAQKGVPAT
+135 PAT

-151 VSPDLLDA
+151 VSPDLLGA
-159 MLRLVRLLDKPQEIA
+159 MTRMLRLLDQPA
-174 ALAPLIRRELTY
+174 DMAVLAPLIRRELTF

-191 PVGARLRHMALS
+191 PVGARLRHMALA

-214 DWIKHHYAQ
+214 DWIKRNYAA
-223 PLRIEHLAGMAN
+223 PLRIEQLAGMAN

-267 LMLVEQI
+267 LMLVEKI

-298 FGRAP
+298 FGNAP

-310 RAQLSGAG
+310 RAQLEQARP
-318 MAYSGLA
+318 AYSTLP

>member
-1 MTLTL
+1 MSPPLT
-6 TLTLTPMSTALAPQD
+6 PQD
-21 EIVALISR
+21 EIAALISR
-29 HAPRNGDYA
+29 HAPRTGDYA

-43 LTFHR
+43 LSFHR
-48 QSCVT
+48 QSSVT
-53 DSLFHAARPSV
+53 ESLFHAARPSV

-99 RVAQAS
+99 RVVEAS
-105 EEQPHL
+105 EDKPHL
-111 CVVLGIDIVDVA
+111 CVVLGIDIADVA
-123 ALLDSEGANGGA
+123 ALLDSESSSDSA
-135 VAQKGVPAT
+135 AQQKILPAT

-151 VSPDLLDA
+151 VSAELLDA
-159 MLRLVRLLDKPQEIA
+159 MLRLVRLLDKPGEIA
-174 ALAPLIRRELTY
+174 TLAPLIRRELTY

-191 PVGARLRHMALS
+191 PVGARLRHMALA

-214 DWIKHHYAQ
+214 DWIKHNYCE

-310 RAQLSGAG
+310 RAQLSGASASTG
-318 MAYSGLA
+318 AAYSVLP

>member
-1 MTLTL
+1 
-6 TLTLTPMSTALAPQD
+6 MSTLSTPLAAQD
-21 EIVALISR
+21 EIAALISR
-29 HAPRNGDYA
+29 HAPRTGDYA

-48 QSCVT
+48 QSSVT
-53 DSLFHAARPSV
+53 ESLFHAARPSV

-99 RVAQAS
+99 RVVEAS
-105 EEQPHL
+105 VDKPHL
-111 CVVLGIDIVDVA
+111 CVVLGIDIADVA
-123 ALLDSEGANGGA
+123 ALLDSDSDNA
-135 VAQKGVPAT
+135 AQQKILPAT

-151 VSPDLLDA
+151 VSPELLDA
-159 MLRLVRLLDKPQEIA
+159 MLRLVRLLEKPGEIA

-191 PVGARLRHMALS
+191 PVGARLRHMALA

-214 DWIKHHYAQ
+214 DWIKHHYCE

-318 MAYSGLA
+318 AGNAYSVLP

>member
-1 MTLTL
+1 
-6 TLTLTPMSTALAPQD
+6 MSTPLTPQD
-21 EIVALISR
+21 EIAALISR
-29 HAPRNGDYA
+29 HAPRTGDYT

-43 LTFHR
+43 LSFHR
-48 QSCVT
+48 QSSVT
-53 DSLFHAARPSV
+53 ESLFHAARPSV
-64 AIIAQGAKDVTLGSE
+64 AIIAQGAKDVTLGTE

-99 RVAQAS
+99 RVVEAS
-105 EEQPHL
+105 VDKPHL
-111 CVVLGIDIVDVA
+111 CVVLGIDIADVA
-123 ALLDSEGANGGA
+123 ALLDSESGGDS
-135 VAQKGVPAT
+135 VAQQKILPAT

-151 VSPDLLDA
+151 VSAELLDA
-159 MLRLVRLLDKPQEIA
+159 MLRLVRLLDKPAEIA
-174 ALAPLIRRELTY
+174 TLAPLIRRELTY

-191 PVGARLRHMALS
+191 PVGARLRHMALA

-214 DWIKHHYAQ
+214 DWIRVNYAQ

-310 RAQLSGAG
+310 RAQLSGAT
-318 MAYSGLA
+318 AYSVLP